1 MRLLL
6 LFAWLLLSASAY
18 ADINKW
24 VDAQG
29 KVHYSD
35 GPLPLDATPEAVR
48 IPEDHALPASANSE
62 TRSLA
67 EREAELEKKMKAQE
81 QAAEQA
87 DKQRQVDRLKQQN
100 CEKVRTSLRVLEDS
114 PRIATYDDSGNRSY
128 LDDAAREQRIEEAR
142 KAVSQ
147 YCE

>member
-1 MRLLL
+1 MRFHLLFALL
-6 LFAWLLLSASAY
+6 LFSAGAC

-48 IPEDHALPASANSE
+48 IPEDHISPASANSD

-67 EREAELEKKMKAQE
+67 EREAELMKKMKARE

-87 DKQRQVDRLKQQN
+87 DKQRQADQLKQQN

-114 PRIATYDDSGNRSY
+114 PRVATYDAGGNRSY